1 MIRPGL
7 FALIYALLFF
17 LPAWAIYRW
26 SVLKGHLVKIRK
38 CMRLFLFVVSGNIF
52 LATGGEEALTG
63 LEALLGLVD
72 PAGAVPTGI
81 LVNVATT
88 ILLLAA
94 GFFLA
99 ELLDAAI
106 FETRL
111 GGWKGRD
118 APRLLRDT
126 LKLVVI
132 AATVGFI
139 LVQLYAVDATMV
151 GGGAAVLTLVLG
163 LALQNVLGDLF
174 SGVVLQIER
183 PFSKGDWIRIG
194 EQEGEVIEFN
204 WRATRLS
211 TRTNVGVVIPN
222 SVVAKAEIRNLSLNE
237 PYTAVDRYVGTEY
250 KEPPNRIKSVIM
262 DAVLQVPDVLR
273 QPHPMV
279 WTDRYGDSAIIYH
292 MRFWVR
298 DYLRIPEISDEVM
311 TAVWYAFKRHAVT
324 IPWPIR
330 NIYMREETIPTPE
343 EHVDMITDLLRQVDL
358 LTPLSRDQL
367 HQLAE
372 GLAPKFYGRG
382 EVLIR
387 QGEEGDSFFVI
398 QQGRVQVSITPEGSS
413 QETPVAVLGPRD
425 FFGEMSLLAGDRR
438 NATVRA
444 LEDAR
449 VIIIDHDS
457 FARIMQSSPEVVAEI
472 TTIYYSRTEELVDR
486 REEAAAQEMD
496 SEDAEVGERALLR
509 RIQRFFGL

>member
-7 FALIYALLFF
+7 FALLYSLLFF
-17 LPAWAIYRW
+17 LPTWAIYRW
-26 SVLKGHLVKIRK
+26 GVLKGHLVRLRK
-38 CMRLFLFVVSGNIF
+38 SFQIFLFVVSGNIF
-52 LATGGEEALTG
+52 LATGGEEALSS

-72 PAGAVPTGI
+72 RVGAVPTGT
-81 LVNVATT
+81 LVTLATT

-94 GFFLA
+94 AFFLA
-99 ELLDAAI
+99 EMLDVVI

-111 GGWKGRD
+111 WGWKGRD
-118 APRLLRDT
+118 APRLLRDS
-126 LKLVVI
+126 LKLIVI
-132 AATVGFI
+132 AVTAGFI
-139 LVQLYAVDATMV
+139 LVRLYGVNATAV
-151 GGGAAVLTLVLG
+151 GGGAAVVTLVLG

-174 SGVVLQIER
+174 FGVVLQIER

-194 EQEGEVIEFN
+194 EHEGEVIEFN

-211 TRTNVGVVIPN
+211 TRTHVGVVIPN
-222 SVVAKAEIRNLSLNE
+222 SVVAKSEIQNLSLNE

-262 DAVLQVPDVLR
+262 DAVLQVPDVLK
-273 QPHPMV
+273 QPHPKV
-279 WTDRYGDSAIIYH
+279 WTDHYGDSAIIYH

-298 DYLRIPEISDEVM
+298 DYPRIPEISDEVM
-311 TAVWYAFKRHAVT
+311 TGVWYAFKRHGVT

-330 NIYMREETIPTPE
+330 NIYMREEALPTPE
-343 EHVDMITDLLRQVDL
+343 EQVDMITDLLRQVDL

-367 HQLAE
+367 HQLAQ
-372 GLAPKFYGRG
+372 GLAPNFYGRG

-398 QQGRVQVSITPEGSS
+398 QQGRVQVSVTPEGSS
-413 QETPVAVLGPRD
+413 LETPVAVLGPRD

-449 VIIIDHDS
+449 VVIIDHDS
-457 FARIMQSSPEVVAEI
+457 LARIMQSSPEIAAEMA
-472 TTIYYSRTEELVDR
+472 TIYYRRTEELVER
-486 REEAAAQEMD
+486 REEAVAREMV